1 VTNAIEELP
10 SEFRD
15 VVVELLGQRNPDLLS
30 ALQARTTPT
39 LEQQEAV
46 IDVLGDAFTEHL
58 GPGHEPTARGVL
70 IDNAL
75 GAFLTRWPAE
85 DLTGHPGTERP
96 TT

>member
-1 VTNAIEELP
+1 VTNVFDELP
-10 SEFRD
+10 AEFRD
-15 VVVELLGQRNPDLLS
+15 VVVELLGQRDPELLA
-30 ALQARTTPT
+30 ALRKQDKPT

-58 GPGHEPTARGVL
+58 GACHEPTARGVL

-85 DLTGHPGTERP
+85 ELSDR
-96 TT
+96 

>member
-1 VTNAIEELP
+1 MTNVFDELP
-10 SEFRD
+10 AAFRD
-15 VVVELLGQRNPDLLS
+15 IVVELLGEREPELLG
-30 ALQARTTPT
+30 ALQKQAKPT

-58 GPGHEPTARGVL
+58 GAGHEPTARGAL

-85 DLTGHPGTERP
+85 ELADH
-96 TT
+96 

>member
-1 VTNAIEELP
+1 VTTVFDELP
-10 SEFRD
+10 AEFRD
-15 VVVELLGQRNPDLLS
+15 IVVELLGQRDPELLG
-30 ALQARTTPT
+30 ALRNQTRPT

-58 GPGHEPTARGVL
+58 GPGHEPTARGLL

-85 DLTGHPGTERP
+85 ELADC
-96 TT
+96 